1 MSKPVHVCTA
11 CEFVKWYLFTLL
23 AGIVPNSVQNWLY
36 RKLDYTESYRN
47 TRFYKKVS
55 IKIRY
60 NFFAHLI
67 RHNNETGNPI
77 KRFGI
82 IFSLFQA
89 I

>member
-1 MSKPVHVCTA
+1 MCLVA
-11 CEFVKWYLFTLL
+11 CGNPNTLL
-23 AGIVPNSVQNWLY
+23 AGIVPNSTQYQLY

-47 TRFYKKVS
+47 ARFYEEVS

-77 KRFGI
+77 ESFSI

-89 I
+89 V